1 MNGYKKQKQYKKTK
15 KTFTYKQTI
24 KQTIMNENYLKIGIY
39 YYIDDET
46 GKKVYDEEEML
57 REFENKLY
65 ELLKQK

>member
-1 MNGYKKQKQYKKTK
+1 
-15 KTFTYKQTI
+15 
-24 KQTIMNENYLKIGIY
+24 MNENYLKIGIY